1 VPQRQG
7 DKREQSKR
15 VWERENAQ
23 LREENERLR
32 RENERLRGELDK
44 ATRAAKRQAAPFSR
58 GEPKRKPRKPG
69 RKRGSKYGRRFQRTK
84 PSTVDEAKAAPLPE
98 RCDCGGCIQWE
109 RTEEQYQEDIEC
121 RTVTRRFDIAIG
133 RCQACRKRVQGRH
146 PEQTSDALG
155 AAAVQIGP
163 RALGLAALMTKQMG
177 LSLDNARQMLTLG
190 CGLTVNRSTLC
201 RALLRMSDKA
211 EPTYEDLLKRARSS
225 RVNSMD
231 ETGWRVGGRSHWAHV
246 AVGEQAT
253 VYTIRAGRGYAE
265 AAELVGKG
273 YTGFVV
279 RDGWA
284 PYRKFQQ
291 AFHQTCLAHL
301 LRRCREL
308 EEQAGAGGADFPRA
322 VKQVLQQALK
332 LRDRHSRG
340 EVGEAGLMIATG
352 RVEAKLDRLL
362 AWPYADQE
370 HRKLAQHLEKERV
383 HLFNFLLCPGLAAT
397 NHEAE
402 RALRGLVIARKVWGG
417 SRTARGARTQAVLMS
432 VLRTCRQQEQAA
444 LPHLIRLQQMRQAGV
459 LDLMGGSP

>member
-1 VPQRQG
+1 MPQQQG
-7 DKREQSKR
+7 DEREQSKR
-15 VWERENAQ
+15 EWERENAQ

-44 ATRAAKRQAAPFSR
+44 ATRAVKRQAAPFSR

-69 RKRGSKYGRRFQRTK
+69 RKSGSKYGRRFQRTK

-98 RCDCGGCIQWE
+98 RCDCGGCVQWE

-201 RALLRMSDKA
+201 RALLRMSDRA
-211 EPTYEDLLKRARSS
+211 EPTYEDLLNRARSS

-253 VYTIRAGRGYAE
+253 VYTIRAGRG
-265 AAELVGKG
+265 
-273 YTGFVV
+273 
-279 RDGWA
+279 
-284 PYRKFQQ
+284 
-291 AFHQTCLAHL
+291 
-301 LRRCREL
+301 
-308 EEQAGAGGADFPRA
+308 
-322 VKQVLQQALK
+322 
-332 LRDRHSRG
+332 
-340 EVGEAGLMIATG
+340 
-352 RVEAKLDRLL
+352 
-362 AWPYADQE
+362 
-370 HRKLAQHLEKERV
+370 
-383 HLFNFLLCPGLAAT
+383 
-397 NHEAE
+397 
-402 RALRGLVIARKVWGG
+402 
-417 SRTARGARTQAVLMS
+417 
-432 VLRTCRQQEQAA
+432 
-444 LPHLIRLQQMRQAGV
+444 
-459 LDLMGGSP
+459 